1 MDDYVFAFRR
11 PGSTANSQPP
21 ALWFGKYKS
30 FYGCWYSNRL
40 KDSLRRPVMGMEFNV
55 NIKRKIKVNGKE
67 YDSLEEVPEQ
77 FRQTVQHAL
86 DSAGAPGVH
95 RKITV
100 NGVGYDSVEAMPPD
114 ARRLYEDA
122 LKKADETGPRSSA
135 DAPSPIPNAPVQER
149 ALSKRTIIVLVL
161 LAGLAILLKF
171 FAK

>member
-1 MDDYVFAFRR
+1 
-11 PGSTANSQPP
+11 
-21 ALWFGKYKS
+21 
-30 FYGCWYSNRL
+30 
-40 KDSLRRPVMGMEFNV
+40 MGMEFNV

-114 ARRLYEDA
+114 ERRLYEDA
-122 LKKADETGPRSSA
+122 LKKAEGVAQLTGA
-135 DAPSPIPNAPVQER
+135 DAPRPLPDAPVPEGGI
-149 ALSKRTIIVLVL
+149 SKRTIMVLVL
-161 LAGLAILLKF
+161 LAGLALLLKF
-171 FAK
+171 FAAK